1 MAKAKFD
8 RTEVV
13 DAAMQLFWQRGYQAA
28 SMQDVFQA
36 TGLQPGSLYNAF
48 GSKAGLFEEA
58 LRYYSKTSFENLTK
72 ELSEASSIDIGVC
85 NVLLRMMREAQETE
99 YCSCFLVKSQ
109 LELKSSGDDALATVV
124 VEQLKHF
131 EDLFAD
137 ALQTSESSEESKGKT
152 TSVLLNLFGIRVYG
166 YLGQG
171 YEHMLNGVRTSLPWL
186 PWEEALNLPANV
198 YPVAVIQ

>member
-58 LRYYSKTSFENLTK
+58 LRYYSKTSFENLSK
-72 ELSEASSIDIGVC
+72 ELSEASSIDIGIC

-109 LELKSSGDDALATVV
+109 LELKSSGADALATVV

-131 EDLFAD
+131 ENLFAE
-137 ALQTSESSEESKGKT
+137 ALETSDGSEQLKGKT

-186 PWEEALNLPANV
+186 PWEEALSLPVNG
-198 YPVAVIQ
+198 YPAAVIQ